1 MIIRIDV
8 LMIRR
13 PPTSTRTVTPFPYTT
28 LFRSSGFL
36 AAAFFA
42 TDGFLAA
49 AFLTAVFLAGAALLL
64 RGDLVALAALAVDE
78 AELLAAFLAALA
90 VFVVVRSVA
99 DGTDVDVFASALAA
113 LAAAFVA
120 AISMPSSHG
129 LCPKGCG
136 IVGTGLPA
144 DNADRRFGAMT
155 RDAVPLRPCPLALST
170 PR

>member
-90 VFVVVRSVA
+90 VIVVVRSVA
-99 DGTDVDVFASALAA
+99 DGTDVDVLAPALAD
-113 LAAAFVA
+113 LAPAFV
-120 AISMPSSHG
+120 
-129 LCPKGCG
+129 G
-136 IVGTGLPA
+136 IGRASWWGTVC
-144 DNADRRFGAMT
+144 R
-155 RDAVPLRPCPLALST
+155 AV
-170 PR
+170 